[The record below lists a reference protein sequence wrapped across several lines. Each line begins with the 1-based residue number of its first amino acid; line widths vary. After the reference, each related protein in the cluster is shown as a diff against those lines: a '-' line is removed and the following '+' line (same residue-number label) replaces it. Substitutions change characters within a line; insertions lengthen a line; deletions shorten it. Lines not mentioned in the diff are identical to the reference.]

1 MKLQLKFET
10 VPVFHWNDQSEL
22 DEHEVMSRVDERRST
37 MEFYYDMMTWQF
49 EMMGLLLCES
59 PIKDYLVNGAHVSHE
74 YNGNGDEIE
83 VSVIYDFNIARDSVV
98 ELSNKLTETSEY
110 LRELLMNYLPAYDL
124 GLDTGILSNPDENG
138 DEVKVGV
145 TCDPNNTQC
154 TIEIVEE

>member
-1 MKLQLKFET
+1 MKLQVKFKT

-22 DEHEVMSRVDERRST
+22 DEQEVMKRVEERRSN
-37 MEFYYDMMTWQF
+37 MEFHWDELTWHV
-49 EMMGLLLCES
+49 EVLSELVSDS
-59 PIKDYLVNGAHVSHE
+59 PISKYLVSGTLDNESYTGSGDVIDISVT
-74 YNGNGDEIE
+74 YNFETTGNK
-83 VSVIYDFNIARDSVV
+83 S
-98 ELSNKLTETSEY
+98 ELTSKLGETAEC
-110 LRELLMNYLPAYDL
+110 LLELLTYHLPFVDL

>member
-1 MKLQLKFET
+1 M
-10 VPVFHWNDQSEL
+10 
-22 DEHEVMSRVDERRST
+22 
-37 MEFYYDMMTWQF
+37 
-49 EMMGLLLCES
+49 
-59 PIKDYLVNGAHVSHE
+59 SHE
-74 YNGNGDEIE
+74 YNGNGDEID

-138 DEVKVGV
+138 DEVKVVV